1 MGLRLIYQSQGL
13 TAMAL
18 KAISLKKHPN
28 LNEAWVQEQIA
39 TEPSILGLGDLIL
52 RDKERIQGA
61 AGRLDL
67 LLQDPESF
75 KRYEVEIQLGA
86 VDESHII
93 RTIEYWDI
101 ERKRYPQY
109 EHAAVIVAE
118 EITSRF
124 LNVIQLFNGTI
135 PLIALKMTA
144 YEINGE
150 VHLAFVKVLDE
161 VVYGFVDED
170 EAEAEPADRDY
181 WEKKG
186 SQKSLSI
193 VDKLFELVTRVEPN
207 ATLKYNLHYIG
218 LTVNRSP
225 FNFVTFRPQKSS
237 LVMNFKLPSNQEY
250 DDLIEEAEFEILP
263 YQAGKRYRIRI
274 EPDITDKQMEAIL
287 ELSRCARGNY
297 RNSD

>member
-170 EAEAEPADRDY
+170 EAVAEPADRDY
-181 WEKKG
+181 WEKK
-186 SQKSLSI
+186 SSKKSLFI
-193 VDKLFELVTRVEPN
+193 VDKVLEIIKPVEPN
-207 ATLKYNLHYIG
+207 AIPKYNRHYIG
-218 LTVNRSP
+218 LSLNGAP
-225 FNFVTFRPQKSS
+225 FNFVNFRPQKGS
-237 LVMNFKLPSNQEY
+237 LVMKFKLPKTKEY
-250 DDLIEEAEFEILP
+250 DDLIEEAGFETLP
-263 YQAGKRYRIRI
+263 YEGGGAIQDSHRTRHHGK
-274 EPDITDKQMEAIL
+274 T
-287 ELSRCARGNY
+287 SG
-297 RNSD
+297 SDLGTF